1 MKIQPLYQRS
11 REQRECTVLFWTL
24 LQFLPPLLQ
33 LYVYGVAFFMQVCYA
48 CNEVRCMRKTDQSV
62 ENAEKKKTKKLSK
75 IKYILFLLKPYWKYG
90 KGYMLTV
97 LLMSVVLQPVSSY
110 LTALLPQKA
119 IDAVVNDTPHSEV
132 LVLIVLFTL
141 FILIVAALEKVIQM
155 AYTQMTL
162 VKVSNKIKN
171 DVNKKALE
179 TDFKYY
185 DNPDFF
191 VKFLFAQDNFPVH
204 AQNVVMILPDI
215 LRGIATV
222 IAMIAIIAT
231 TGPVL
236 LGITAVFVILNAI
249 VGLPAIKPTADYE
262 ENLVDAW
269 RPMEYA
275 GRVLKTKENAA
286 ELRSSGAGEKLLN
299 SINAAMNNFQT
310 VYRQFTKKVAPFHLL
325 QGAVTPVQA
334 ACILAYIIFFVID
347 GDKSQIGL
355 YASLTVAST
364 ALADGL
370 NDAASS
376 CMQILQCIANGEK
389 VAEFFEAESEI
400 EPKKEKAS
408 AAPDGSYEIEL
419 KDVAFGYDEKKL
431 LFNNFNL
438 HIKPGQ
444 RIAIV
449 GENGAGKTT
458 LTKLLLRLYDVNSGA
473 VLVNGKNIKEYDIHD
488 LRLRTGVVF
497 QDIRVLAMSLR
508 DNLTVYNDVPDE
520 KLIEI
525 LERIG
530 LSDVLERANCNLDT
544 MVSRE
549 FTEDGIAL
557 SGGEAQKLM
566 LARLFTSDF
575 GLLILDEPSSALD
588 PLAEVR
594 LMQNIL
600 DISNTATT
608 VMIAHRLSTVRDFDC
623 IYHIENGRIIESGTH
638 EELMTRKGKY
648 YEMFVSQGENY
659 QN

>member
-1 MKIQPLYQRS
+1 MKNK
-11 REQRECTVLFWTL
+11 E
-24 LQFLPPLLQ
+24 
-33 LYVYGVAFFMQVCYA
+33 
-48 CNEVRCMRKTDQSV
+48 
-62 ENAEKKKTKKLSK
+62 TKKLSK

-90 KGYMLTV
+90 KGYVLTV
-97 LLMSVVLQPVSSY
+97 LLMSAVLQPVSAY

-119 IDAVVNDTPHSEV
+119 IDAVMNDSPHSNVV
-132 LVLIVLFTL
+132 LTIIMFTL
-141 FILIVAALEKVIQM
+141 FIVFVSALEKVIEM

-171 DVNKKALE
+171 DVNKKALK

-185 DNPDFF
+185 DKPDFF
-191 VKFLFAQDNFPVH
+191 VKFIFAQDNYPVH

-222 IAMIAIIAT
+222 VAMVTVIAS

-236 LGITAVFVILNAI
+236 LGITAFFVTLNALAGI
-249 VGLPAIKPTADYE
+249 PVIKPTADYE
-262 ENLVDAW
+262 ESLVDAW
-269 RPMEYA
+269 RPMEYS

-286 ELRSSGAGEKLLN
+286 ELRASGAGLKLLD
-299 SINAAMNNFQT
+299 SINAAMNNFQK
-310 VYRQFTKKVAPFHLL
+310 VYKQYIRKVAPFHLL
-325 QGAVTPVQA
+325 QGAFSPIQA

-364 ALADGL
+364 ALASGL

-376 CMQILQCIANGEK
+376 LMQMLQCIANGEK

-400 EPKKEKAS
+400 EPEKNNALP
-408 AAPDGSYEIEL
+408 APDGNYEIEF
-419 KDVAFGYDEKKL
+419 KNASFGYEDSSL
-431 LFNNFNL
+431 LFKNFNL
-438 HIKPGQ
+438 RIKPGQ
-444 RIAIV
+444 RVAIV

-458 LTKLLLRLYDVNSGA
+458 LTKLLLRLYDVNNGE
-473 VLVNGKNIKEYDIHD
+473 VLINGKNIKDYDIHQ
-488 LRLRTGVVF
+488 LRLNVGVVF
-497 QDIRVLAMSLR
+497 QDVRVLAMSLR
-508 DNLTVYNDVPDE
+508 DNLTVYNNVSDE
-520 KLIEI
+520 KLYGI
-525 LERIG
+525 LEKVG
-530 LSDVLERANCNLDT
+530 LSGVLRKANGNLGA

-549 FTEDGIAL
+549 FTQDGISL

-566 LARLFTSDF
+566 LARLFTDTF

-588 PLAEVR
+588 PLSEAK

-623 IYHIENGRIIESGTH
+623 IYHIENGEIIESGTH
-638 EELMTRKGKY
+638 DELMNMKGKY
-648 YEMFVSQGENY
+648 YEMFISQGENY

>member
-1 MKIQPLYQRS
+1 MDENN
-11 REQRECTVLFWTL
+11 REERTEHK
-24 LQFLPPLLQ
+24 
-33 LYVYGVAFFMQVCYA
+33 
-48 CNEVRCMRKTDQSV
+48 E
-62 ENAEKKKTKKLSK
+62 TKKLSK

-90 KGYMLTV
+90 KGYILTI
-97 LLMSVVLQPVSSY
+97 LLMSVVLQPVASY

-119 IDAVVNDTPHSEV
+119 IDAVMNEAPRADVI
-132 LVLIVLFTL
+132 LLIILFTL
-141 FILIVAALEKVIQM
+141 FIVLVAALQKVIQM

-171 DVNKKALE
+171 DVNKKALQ

-185 DNPDFF
+185 DHPDFF
-191 VKFLFAQDNFPVH
+191 VKFIFAQDNFPIH

-222 IAMIAIIAT
+222 VAMIAIIAT

-236 LGITAVFVILNAI
+236 LGITAFFVILNAV

-262 ENLVDAW
+262 VNLMDAW
-269 RPMEYA
+269 RPMEYS

-286 ELRSSGAGEKLLN
+286 ELRASGAGDKLLN
-299 SINAAMNNFQT
+299 SINASMNRFQT
-310 VYRQFTKKVAPFHLL
+310 TYRQFIKKVAPFHLL
-325 QGAVTPVQA
+325 QGAVSPIQA

-364 ALADGL
+364 ALAEGL

-376 CMQILQCIANGEK
+376 IMQMLQCIANGEK

-400 EPKKEKAS
+400 EPPRENAVP
-408 AAPDGSYEIEL
+408 APDGTFEIEFR
-419 KDVAFGYDEKKL
+419 DVSFGYDEDST
-431 LFNNFNL
+431 LFRNFNL

-458 LTKLLLRLYDVNSGA
+458 LTKLLLRLYDVNSGE
-473 VLVNGKNIKEYDIHD
+473 VLVNRKNIKEYDIHG

-508 DNLTVYNDVPDE
+508 DNLNVYNEVSDE

-525 LERIG
+525 LDNLG
-530 LSDVLERANCNLDT
+530 LSEVLKRADYNLDT

-594 LMQNIL
+594 LMKNIL

-623 IYHIENGRIIESGTH
+623 IYHIENGRILESGTH
-638 EELMTRKGKY
+638 DELMEQKGKY
-648 YEMFVSQGENY
+648 YQMFVSQGENY

>member
-1 MKIQPLYQRS
+1 MDESNRDE
-11 REQRECTVLFWTL
+11 RTE
-24 LQFLPPLLQ
+24 
-33 LYVYGVAFFMQVCYA
+33 MQ
-48 CNEVRCMRKTDQSV
+48 
-62 ENAEKKKTKKLSK
+62 EKKKLSK

-90 KGYMLTV
+90 KGYILTI
-97 LLMSVVLQPVSSY
+97 LLMSVVLQPVASY

-119 IDAVVNDTPHSEV
+119 IDAVMNESPRSDVI
-132 LVLIVLFTL
+132 LLIILFTL
-141 FILIVAALEKVIQM
+141 FIVLVAALQKVIQM

-171 DVNKKALE
+171 DVNKKALQ

-185 DNPDFF
+185 DHPDFF
-191 VKFLFAQDNFPVH
+191 VKFIFAQDNFPIH

-222 IAMIAIIAT
+222 VAMIAIIAT

-236 LGITAVFVILNAI
+236 LGITAFFVILNAV

-262 ENLVDAW
+262 VNLMDAW
-269 RPMEYA
+269 RPMEYS

-286 ELRSSGAGEKLLN
+286 ELRASGAGAKLLN
-299 SINAAMNNFQT
+299 SINASMNRFQT
-310 VYRQFTKKVAPFHLL
+310 TYRQFIKKVAPFHLL
-325 QGAVTPVQA
+325 QGAVSPIQA

-364 ALADGL
+364 ALAEGL

-376 CMQILQCIANGEK
+376 IMQMLQCIANGEK

-400 EPKKEKAS
+400 EPPRENAVP
-408 AAPDGSYEIEL
+408 APGGTFEIEFR
-419 KDVAFGYDEKKL
+419 DVSFGYDEDSA
-431 LFNNFNL
+431 LFRDFNL

-458 LTKLLLRLYDVNSGA
+458 LTKLLLRLYDVNSGE
-473 VLVNGKNIKEYDIHD
+473 VLVNGKNIKEYDIHG

-508 DNLTVYNDVPDE
+508 DNLNVYNEVSDE

-525 LERIG
+525 LDNLG
-530 LSDVLERANCNLDT
+530 LSEVLKRADYNLDT

-594 LMQNIL
+594 LMKNIL

-623 IYHIENGRIIESGTH
+623 IYHIENGMILESGTH
-638 EELMTRKGKY
+638 DELMEQKGKY

>member
-1 MKIQPLYQRS
+1 MKKADLSADTANNNETNNKDAGKEQP
-11 REQRECTVLFWTL
+11 
-24 LQFLPPLLQ
+24 
-33 LYVYGVAFFMQVCYA
+33 
-48 CNEVRCMRKTDQSV
+48 
-62 ENAEKKKTKKLSK
+62 KKLSK

-90 KGYMLTV
+90 KGYVLTI

-119 IDAVVNDTPHSEV
+119 IDAVMNDTPHKEV
-132 LVLIVLFTL
+132 ILIIVLFTL
-141 FILIVAALEKVIQM
+141 FIVLVSALEKVIQM

-171 DVNKKALE
+171 DVNEKALQ

-191 VKFLFAQDNFPVH
+191 VKFLFAQENYPVH

-222 IAMIAIIAT
+222 IAMVSIIAT

-236 LGITAVFVILNAI
+236 LGITAVFVLLNAV
-249 VGLPAIKPTADYE
+249 VGLPAIKPTSDYE
-262 ENLVDAW
+262 VSLVDAW
-269 RPMEYA
+269 RPMEYSA
-275 GRVLKTKENAA
+275 RVLKTKENAA
-286 ELRSSGAGEKLLN
+286 ELRSSGAGRKLLGT
-299 SINAAMNNFQT
+299 INAAMDRFQQ
-310 VYRQFTKKVAPFHLL
+310 VYRQFIKKVAPFHLL
-325 QGAVTPVQA
+325 QGAVSPIQA
-334 ACILAYIIFFVID
+334 ACILAYIIFFVIN

-355 YASLTVAST
+355 YASLTVASA
-364 ALADGL
+364 ALAEGL

-376 CMQILQCIANGEK
+376 VMQILQCIANGEK

-400 EPKKEKAS
+400 EPKKEDAI
-408 AAPDGSYEIEL
+408 AAPEGSYEIEL
-419 KDVAFGYDEKKL
+419 KDVSFGYDENEP
-431 LFNNFNL
+431 LFKHFNL

-444 RIAIV
+444 RIAVV

-458 LTKLLLRLYDVNSGA
+458 LTKLLLRLYDVNSGEVRINA
-473 VLVNGKNIKEYDIHD
+473 KNIKEYDIHS
-488 LRLRTGVVF
+488 LRQHTGVVF

-508 DNLTVYNDVPDE
+508 DNLTVYRDVSDE

-525 LERIG
+525 LEKLG
-530 LSDVLERANCNLDT
+530 LSDVLERANGNLDT

-566 LARLFTSDF
+566 LARLFTADF

-588 PLAEVR
+588 PLAEVK

-600 DISNTATT
+600 AVSNTATT

-623 IYHIENGRIIESGTH
+623 IYHIENGAIIEHGTH
-638 EELMTRKGKY
+638 EELMARKGKY
-648 YEMFVSQGENY
+648 YEMFVSQAENY